1 MPVSPESS
9 SNLCLSDKPLVSV
22 TIIFL
27 NAERFIEEAIE
38 SVLRQTY
45 ANWELLLVD
54 DGSTD
59 GSTEIARSYTEHE
72 SGKVR
77 YLEHDRHE
85 NRGMSA
91 SRNLGIRY
99 SQGKH
104 IAFLDSDDVWLPH
117 KLERQVAIL
126 HAHPEAG
133 MVYGGS
139 QYWHSWTGSAENTE
153 SDYVLE
159 LGIQPNTLVKPPT
172 LLTLLLESK
181 APTPCPSD
189 ILLRRETVQNVG
201 GFEESFLGPY
211 QLFEDQAFLSK
222 VYLQTPVFVSGE
234 CWDRYRQH
242 ADSCVSVANAA
253 RRKYSVGLFFFH
265 WLEGYLSAK
274 GVTDI
279 GVWQAL
285 RKKRWRYSHPEF
297 YRLLAQVRGWTTQ
310 TEEGL
315 KSLARQT
322 LPPYFHA
329 WLQSLWRRDVNDR
342 PVKRS

>member
-27 NAERFIEEAIE
+27 NAERFIEEAIR

-117 KLERQVAIL
+117 KLEQQVAIL

-153 SDYVLE
+153 SDYVA
-159 LGIQPNTLVKPPT
+159 T
-172 LLTLLLESK
+172 
-181 APTPCPSD
+181 A
-189 ILLRRETVQNVG
+189 
-201 GFEESFLGPY
+201 
-211 QLFEDQAFLSK
+211 
-222 VYLQTPVFVSGE
+222 
-234 CWDRYRQH
+234 
-242 ADSCVSVANAA
+242 
-253 RRKYSVGLFFFH
+253 
-265 WLEGYLSAK
+265 
-274 GVTDI
+274 
-279 GVWQAL
+279 
-285 RKKRWRYSHPEF
+285 RYS
-297 YRLLAQVRGWTTQ
+297 T
-310 TEEGL
+310 
-315 KSLARQT
+315 
-322 LPPYFHA
+322 
-329 WLQSLWRRDVNDR
+329 
-342 PVKRS
+342 